1 MFLKN
6 FCNIGGIV
14 VEVVILKSF
23 TYDGNGGNGAGL
35 VVLDSDISEE
45 QMQVIAADVGL
56 SETAFLRRIDD
67 ENFDVRFFTPV
78 CEVELCGHATIA
90 AFYYVGEKLIK
101 NKIGSLKLYQN
112 TKAGKLSIYINYKD
126 EAVENV
132 LMEQASPKFY
142 GYIDNLVNYIQNNAE
157 QKLSIASSLGI
168 DASSIGLANYNIKS
182 AIVSTGLKDILI
194 PVKDRQ
200 ILNEIKPQFD
210 LISKISEI
218 NDAIGYHVY
227 TIDEGQIYARN
238 FAPLVGINEECAT
251 GTSNGA
257 LGALL
262 FKENIKK
269 GYFEV
274 LQGET
279 MNELSQICVY
289 VDENG
294 VKVGGKAE
302 IVALKYL

>member
-6 FCNIGGIV
+6 FYNIGGIV

-23 TYDGNGGNGAGL
+23 TYNENGGNGAGL
-35 VVLDSDISEE
+35 VVVDSDMSEE

-56 SETAFLRRIDD
+56 SETAFLKRIDD
-67 ENFDVRFFTPV
+67 ESFNVRFFTPV

-90 AFYYVGEKLIK
+90 AFCYVGEKLIK

-112 TKAGKLSIYINYKD
+112 TKAGKLSIDINYKD
-126 EAVENV
+126 KTVESV

-142 GYIDNLVNYIQNNAE
+142 GYIDNLVNYIKNNEE

-168 DASSIGLANYNIKS
+168 DASSIGLANYNIKP
-182 AIVSTGLKDILI
+182 AIVSTGIKDILV

-218 NDAIGYHVY
+218 NDATGYHVY
-227 TIDEGQIYARN
+227 TIDKEQVYARN
-238 FAPLVGINEECAT
+238 FAPFVGINEECAT

-279 MNELSQICVY
+279 MNELSQVCVY

-294 VKVGGKAE
+294 VRVGGKAK